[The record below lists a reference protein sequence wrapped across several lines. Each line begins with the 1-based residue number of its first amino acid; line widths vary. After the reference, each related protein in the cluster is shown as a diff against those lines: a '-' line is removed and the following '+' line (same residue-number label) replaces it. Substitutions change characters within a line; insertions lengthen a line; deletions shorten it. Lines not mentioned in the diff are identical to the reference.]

1 MIRVRVELVPF
12 GNEENSRE
20 IAQMVIANDG
30 TGNSDLGNYGFARSD
45 TFDHEEGAVFTFDRK
60 RSVWELIGKC
70 LDSKDRHL
78 DQDFLDRISDKL
90 IS

>member
-1 MIRVRVELVPF
+1 MIRVRVELVPL

-30 TGNSDLGNYGFARSD
+30 TGNSELGNYGFARSD
-45 TFDHEEGAVFTFDRK
+45 MFDHEEGAVFAFPRK
-60 RSVWELIGKC
+60 SSIWKLIGRC
-70 LDSKDRHL
+70 LDSRDRHL
-78 DQDFLDRISDKL
+78 DQVFLDKISDKL